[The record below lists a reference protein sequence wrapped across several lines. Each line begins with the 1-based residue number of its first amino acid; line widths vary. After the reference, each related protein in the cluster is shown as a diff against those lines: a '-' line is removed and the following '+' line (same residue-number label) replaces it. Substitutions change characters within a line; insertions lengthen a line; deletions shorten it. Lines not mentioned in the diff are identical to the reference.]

1 MVFEVHDLPYVA
13 NSPGDSL
20 PVEVLEYLNTQVPT
34 DTSLVSI
41 LLDSKLLFVI
51 RRLGHGGH

>member
-13 NSPGDSL
+13 NSPSDSL
-20 PVEVLEYLNTQVPT
+20 PVEVLEYLDTQVPT
-34 DTSLVSI
+34 NTSLVSI

-51 RRLGHGGH
+51 RRL